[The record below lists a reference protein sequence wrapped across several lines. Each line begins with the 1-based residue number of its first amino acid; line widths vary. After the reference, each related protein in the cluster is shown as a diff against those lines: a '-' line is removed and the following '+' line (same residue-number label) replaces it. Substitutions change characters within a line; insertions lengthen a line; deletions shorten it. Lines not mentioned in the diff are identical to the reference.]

1 MGKKMIK
8 RPDRMNSMDTSQKI
22 VFGKM
27 KNLYSMEDITRM
39 LQKNQVVD
47 FFRDIN
53 QNANDEFEVE
63 KDSIQFMNYKFEA
76 KRH

>member
-1 MGKKMIK
+1 
-8 RPDRMNSMDTSQKI
+8 
-22 VFGKM
+22 
-27 KNLYSMEDITRM
+27 M

-53 QNANDEFEVE
+53 QNADDEFEVQ

-76 KRH
+76 KRHHITLNKI